1 MRRCDGEADRDARRT
16 PHRRVAALRARG
28 GTLTAFAQGLLPE
41 PRRRGDLAP
50 SPAMPPLSR
59 DGVGNRRKLFDRLR
73 SFSAAP
79 LWRGELG
86 AAVAGERVR
95 RRARGVGAMAG
106 AGVGLLLATG
116 IVFLPTGPMA
126 ERHPARCPSPPPPPP
141 DIPEA
146 ASPPSDPARAPPRPL
161 RRGPRPPPRAGG
173 RTGAGPPTRPWGPGR
188 HDEAATGLGAP
199 GDPRRHPHA
208 LRDPSVARAVAAA
221 TRWLKGRERA
231 LDASPATF
239 RDDAVATSALLE
251 VYAQTGD
258 VGVRASA
265 DRGVRRLAR
274 ELASGAALDPASAGW
289 GRLALARARDLGW
302 DRAPATGASAPTTYP
317 LGGTPGETLVAKALA
332 LVDRSPQG

>member
-1 MRRCDGEADRDARRT
+1 VTPADRRPDASLRCV
-16 PHRRVAALRARG
+16 PAAD
-28 GTLTAFAQGLLPE
+28 LTAFAQGLLPE
-41 PRRRGDLAP
+41 PRRAEI
-50 SPAMPPLSR
+50 SR
-59 DGVGNRRKLFDRLR
+59 HLLRCPRCHGTASGTGELFDRLR

-79 LWRGELG
+79 SWRGELG

-106 AGVGLLLATG
+106 AGVGLLLAAG
-116 IVFLPTGPMA
+116 LAFLPTGPTTDRVPSIASAPAPAAPMRSA
-126 ERHPARCPSPPPPPP
+126 ERIVSPRFADAPAP
-141 DIPEA
+141 A
-146 ASPPSDPARAPPRPL
+146 LSDEARALL
-161 RRGPRPPPRAGG
+161 RAQATDG
-173 RTGAGPPTRPWGPGR
+173 RWAADEALGSGR
-188 HDEAATGLGAP
+188 HDEAATGLALLAILDG
-199 GDPRRHPHA
+199 HPHA

-231 LDASPATF
+231 LDASPTTF

-251 VYAQTGD
+251 IYAQTGD
-258 VGVRASA
+258 VGVRSSV

-302 DRAPATGASAPTTYP
+302 DRAPPTGDPAPTTYP